1 MGSIRLAV
9 PGDAEAIRRIYN
21 EEVLHGIATFDL
33 HPMETEAAARL
44 VAAHQ
49 PPLHPLIVMTAGEDI
64 AGWGS
69 LSPYRTKEAYRTT
82 AELSVYVDGR
92 HRREGVGSALMAEL
106 LRMARAAG
114 ELHLIVSVITSGNEA
129 SERLHRRFGFSF
141 GGHMPECG
149 KKFGRWLGTDTWYLQ
164 LESDG

>member
-1 MGSIRLAV
+1 MGSIRLAA

-33 HPMETEAAARL
+33 HPMEAEAAARL
-44 VAAHQ
+44 IENHR
-49 PPLHPLIVMTAGEDI
+49 PPLHPLIVMTSGEDI

-69 LSPYRTKEAYRTT
+69 LSPYRAKEAYKTT
-82 AELSVYVDGR
+82 AELSVYVASN

-106 LRMARAAG
+106 LRLAREAG

-129 SERLHRRFGFSF
+129 SERLHRRFGFTF

-149 KKFGRWLGTDTWYLQ
+149 MKFGRWLGTDTWYLKTDT
-164 LESDG
+164 E